1 MKKFTLLAVA
11 LLAVGFAGS
20 ALAVEFKFQG
30 DLNNRFMVYTN
41 QAGMFSGSDTVKG
54 VGGVAGA
61 AKPIDK
67 DRVGE
72 SWAEIK
78 YRLWVEAATD
88 DGKVKGVY
96 AIEVGA
102 LRFGNGA
109 GIGGSTRTGGGN
121 FSGDGINVETRWA
134 YTDFQLPGVVSKARF
149 TIGLAPFV
157 VNDFVWNE
165 TAMGVQFKGTAGAI
179 DYTLAWVRGVESFN
193 NDPKDSKFEDL
204 DALLARVD
212 LKPVKD
218 AKVGLFALYQRRKPG
233 PDDIAAFTPATH
245 YQVKLLPAVDLAL
258 YTFGTDG
265 SWTTPTSFGNAFL
278 NWDLIYQ
285 GGTLDDNTV
294 SRNVSAYLAH
304 LDLGANF
311 GKTRLTYTGWYAS
324 GDDNRN
330 DGDVKNFMST
340 DVDRADSIIFFESY
354 NDDNYFTE
362 APHILDK
369 GLFFNKLALDYK
381 HSGKLSLGG
390 AVLYLQTAKDLTLG
404 AGKTSKK
411 LGTEIDAYLSYMLYA
426 NTEIAINAGY
436 LFAGDGMDAFE
447 KTAQQDGKSDANVF
461 VSSARVRYK
470 F

>member
-30 DLNNRFMVYTN
+30 DLNNRFMVYTD
-41 QAGMFSGSDTVKG
+41 QAGMFSGSETIKG
-54 VGGVAGA
+54 T
-61 AKPIDK
+61 PIDK

-72 SWAEIK
+72 SWGEIK

-96 AIEVGA
+96 AIELGA
-102 LRFGNGA
+102 IRFGDGSA
-109 GIGGSTRTGGGN
+109 LGGSTKGGA
-121 FSGDGINVETRWA
+121 FSGDGINIETRWA
-134 YTDFQLPGVVSKARF
+134 YTDFQLPGVASKARF
-149 TIGLAPFV
+149 TIGLAPFY
-157 VNDFVWNE
+157 VNSFVWQE
-165 TAMGVQFKGTAGAI
+165 TAMGVQFKSAAGPM
-179 DYTLAWVRGVESFN
+179 DYTLAWVRGRESFN

-311 GKTRLTYTGWYAS
+311 GKHRLTYTTWYAS
-324 GDDNRN
+324 GDDNRT

-340 DVDRADSIIFFESY
+340 DVDRFDSVIFFEGGFL
-354 NDDNYFTE
+354 DDNYFTE

-369 GLFFNKLALDYK
+369 GLFFNKLALDCK
-381 HSGKLSLGG
+381 HSNKLSLGG

-411 LGTEIDAYLSYMLYA
+411 LGTEIDAYLSYKLYA

-447 KTAQQDGKSDANVF
+447 KTAQQDGKSDADVF
-461 VSSARVRYK
+461 RSTARVRYS